1 MTSKQK
7 AQDCIG
13 FLVDYLSQGAADS
26 QQHEH
31 SDTTLSCS
39 TQAVNAAFVKIIMF
53 SFHNILPEIHFKLF
67 LTQLLSFPEA
77 IITL

>member
-13 FLVDYLSQGAADS
+13 FLVDYQTQGPADS

-39 TQAVNAAFVKIIMF
+39 TCSFCKDNNVQF
-53 SFHNILPEIHFKLF
+53 S
-67 LTQLLSFPEA
+67 
-77 IITL
+77 